1 MARKTKTNK
10 PLIKSNNN
18 IINNLKLI
26 TNLLKGVHFDTYSS
40 DYLSN
45 SDSDKTRKSI
55 DTSLDKLINTAYA
68 QNTVSNLSKLY
79 DQQSALDTNN
89 IGLNMFEDPILS
101 TNLVT
106 TWMIQRWIQDQED
119 DINLVLKYMPKLKEA
134 MTCKKDLV
142 LSADHFS
149 KDFCSFHK
157 YNSDDTDGSLFARR
171 IDEIKR
177 VYNLAENFELW
188 YEKAQ
193 NYGECFIYIAP
204 YSEAFS
210 KLLKNKSNTRFRGFN
225 ESTTLLEFNQDYIEN
240 NIINESELETVQKA
254 FDEVGIN
261 SLTINFNE
269 GLLLSEAKKLDAVRE
284 SGILKQESLYESFM
298 AFQESTSIQED
309 SKYKLDKKLIPD
321 DLEFDDKEDERYS
334 SDGLVNLKQK
344 AEDDVKIKVPGC
356 IVKELERKNVIP
368 LYIGD
373 TCLGYYYIEIKTSE
387 LGVLDDPNAYN
398 MSAGMVGYVTASL
411 KNVKDTRVGD
421 TITDADNPCSEPLPG
436 YKKVNPMVYCG
447 LYPMDGSDYENLKV
461 ALEKLKLNDAALEY
475 EQETS
480 AALGFG
486 FRCGFLGMLHLEVI
500 QERIEREF
508 DLSIVFTSPSVRY
521 TVHMKDGETLYI
533 DNPLEYPDPMR
544 VDWAEEPYIQANI
557 ITPTEYVGPIITL
570 CLEKRGSQTQMNYLD
585 TKRVELIYEM
595 PLSEVLF
602 DFYDRLKSISRGY
615 ASFDYNVIENRRT
628 DLVRMEI
635 LVNGDPVDALSCLV
649 YRGNAQTRGRQ
660 IVERL
665 QGEIPRQ
672 QFKIAIQAAIGG
684 QIIARETVN
693 AYRKDVTAKCYGGD
707 ISRKRKLLEKQK
719 EGKKR
724 MKMVGNVEIPQSAFL
739 AVLKTEE
746 DK

>member
-1 MARKTKTNK
+1 MAVDTSHKRNFCIIAHIDHGKSTLADRFIERARLVQTRGPVETQILDNMDIEKERGIT
-10 PLIKSNNN
+10 IKSQAVTVPYTAADGEVYELNLVDTPGHVDFTYEVSRAISSCEGALLFIDATQGVEAQTLANLYLAMEHN
-18 IINNLKLI
+18 LEIIPVINKIDLPSADIDSCLHQIDHDLGLDPDMAVMVSAK
-26 TNLLKGVHFDTYSS
+26 TGEGV
-40 DYLSN
+40 
-45 SDSDKTRKSI
+45 
-55 DTSLDKLINTAYA
+55 DKLYEAIVQYIPCPSGNDED
-68 QNTVSNLSKLY
+68 KLRALIFDSHY
-79 DQQSALDTNN
+79 DPYRGVIVHARIFSGKVKCGDEILFMHSSASYKVEDL
-89 IGLNMFEDPILS
+89 GLF
-101 TNLVT
+101 
-106 TWMIQRWIQDQED
+106 Q
-119 DINLVLKYMPKLKEA
+119 INLI
-134 MTCKKDLV
+134 
-142 LSADHFS
+142 S
-149 KDFCSFHK
+149 K
-157 YNSDDTDGSLFARR
+157 
-171 IDEIKR
+171 
-177 VYNLAENFELW
+177 
-188 YEKAQ
+188 
-193 NYGECFIYIAP
+193 P
-204 YSEAFS
+204 
-210 KLLKNKSNTRFRGFN
+210 
-225 ESTTLLEFNQDYIEN
+225 
-240 NIINESELETVQKA
+240 
-254 FDEVGIN
+254 
-261 SLTINFNE
+261 
-269 GLLLSEAKKLDAVRE
+269 
-284 SGILKQESLYESFM
+284 
-298 AFQESTSIQED
+298 
-309 SKYKLDKKLIPD
+309 
-321 DLEFDDKEDERYS
+321 
-334 SDGLVNLKQK
+334 
-344 AEDDVKIKVPGC
+344 
-356 IVKELERKNVIP
+356 
-368 LYIGD
+368 
-373 TCLGYYYIEIKTSE
+373 E
-387 LGVLDDPNAYN
+387 LG
-398 MSAGMVGYVTASL
+398 AGDVGYFIAGI
-411 KNVKDTRVGD
+411 KNISDIRVGD
-421 TITDADNPCSEPLPG
+421 TVTLKANPAPQPLPG
-436 YKKVNPMVYCG
+436 FREVKPVVFSSI
-447 LYPMDGSDYENLKV
+447 YPVDSNDYEELQD
-461 ALEKLKLNDAALEY
+461 AIERLKLNDASLMY
-475 EQETS
+475 EKDSS

-521 TVHMKDGETLYI
+521 TVHMKDGETIYI

-544 VDWAEEPYIQANI
+544 VDWVEEPYIQANI

>member
-1 MARKTKTNK
+1 MAVDTSHKRNFCIIAHIDHGKSTLADRFIERARLVQARGPMESQILDNMDIERERGIT
-10 PLIKSNNN
+10 IKSQAV
-18 IINNLKLI
+18 
-26 TNLLKGVHFDTYSS
+26 TVPYTAS
-40 DYLSN
+40 DGEVYEL
-45 SDSDKTRKSI
+45 
-55 DTSLDKLINTAYA
+55 
-68 QNTVSNLSKLY
+68 
-79 DQQSALDTNN
+79 
-89 IGLNMFEDPILS
+89 
-101 TNLVT
+101 NLVDT
-106 TWMIQRWIQDQED
+106 PGHVDFTYEVSRAISSCEGALLLIDATQGVEAQTLANLYLAMEHNLEIIPVINKIDLASADIDSCLHQIDHDLGLDPEMAVKVSAKTGEGVDLLYEAIVNYIPAPEGKNNEPLKALIFDSHYDPYRGVIVHARIFNGKVRVGDEIVFMHSNATYKVED
-119 DINLVLKYMPKLKEA
+119 LGLFQINLI
-134 MTCKKDLV
+134 
-142 LSADHFS
+142 S
-149 KDFCSFHK
+149 KPM
-157 YNSDDTDGSLFARR
+157 L
-171 IDEIKR
+171 
-177 VYNLAENFELW
+177 
-188 YEKAQ
+188 
-193 NYGECFIYIAP
+193 
-204 YSEAFS
+204 
-210 KLLKNKSNTRFRGFN
+210 
-225 ESTTLLEFNQDYIEN
+225 
-240 NIINESELETVQKA
+240 
-254 FDEVGIN
+254 EVG
-261 SLTINFNE
+261 
-269 GLLLSEAKKLDAVRE
+269 D
-284 SGILKQESLYESFM
+284 
-298 AFQESTSIQED
+298 
-309 SKYKLDKKLIPD
+309 
-321 DLEFDDKEDERYS
+321 
-334 SDGLVNLKQK
+334 
-344 AEDDVKIKVPGC
+344 
-356 IVKELERKNVIP
+356 
-368 LYIGD
+368 
-373 TCLGYYYIEIKTSE
+373 
-387 LGVLDDPNAYN
+387 
-398 MSAGMVGYVTASL
+398 VGYFIAGI
-411 KNVKDTRVGD
+411 KNISDIRVGD
-421 TITDADNPCSEPLPG
+421 TVTLKNNMAPEPLPG
-436 YKKVNPMVYCG
+436 FKEVKPVVFSSI
-447 LYPMDGSDYENLKV
+447 YPVDSNDYEELQD
-461 ALEKLKLNDAALEY
+461 AIERLKLNDASLMY
-475 EQETS
+475 EKDSS

-570 CLEKRGSQTQMNYLD
+570 CLEKRGVQTQMNYLD

-665 QGEIPRQ
+665 KGEIPRQ

-739 AVLKTEE
+739 AVLKTE
-746 DK
+746 DDS